1 MSRALALS
9 LLSLLPGLAPAQSLE
24 PGKADAIDH
33 VLSAYTEKHAI
44 PGLSA
49 AIALEGTVVWSKAY
63 GVADIE
69 SSAPARPDTLYR
81 SGSISEGITATAA
94 LHLVEQ
100 RALDLDLPIQRYCPS
115 FPEKPWTLTS
125 RQLLSHTAGIRHD
138 AGTGDAPE
146 AQSVIHYETLA
157 DALAPFKAEPLLFE
171 PGTDSSHS
179 SHGFVVLGCVM
190 EGAAHVPFWDVMTRQ
205 VLSPAGM
212 THARRDDPS
221 AIVPNRAAGYVRLNE
236 ELQNAPHLDRS
247 DRLPVGG
254 YLTTAPD
261 LAAFAARFMDC
272 HLVSC
277 ASRDAMLAAHALT
290 GGALSPYGLGF
301 PSPDAATGAVFD
313 SGSSPGAS
321 AVLYMVPKQRLGVV
335 VLSNLE
341 AAPEQRETVLAISK
355 IVTGGNSVP

>member
-1 MSRALALS
+1 MSRTWALS
-9 LLSLLPGLAPAQSLE
+9 LLLLLPGLAPAQSLE
-24 PGKADAIDH
+24 PAKADAIDR

-49 AIALEGTVVWSKAY
+49 ALALEGKVVWSKAY

-69 SSAPARPDTLYR
+69 SSASARPDTVYR
-81 SGSISEGITATAA
+81 IGSIDEGITATAA

-115 FPEKPWTLTS
+115 FPEKPWILTS
-125 RQLLSHTAGIRHD
+125 RQLLSHTAGIRDD
-138 AGTGDAPE
+138 AGAGNAETL
-146 AQSVIHYETLA
+146 SVIHYETLTE
-157 DALAPFKAEPLLFE
+157 ALAPFKSEPLLFE
-171 PGTDSSHS
+171 PGTESAHS
-179 SHGFVVLGCVM
+179 SHGFVVLACVM

-212 THARRDDPS
+212 THSHRDDPS
-221 AIVPNRAAGYVRLNE
+221 TIVPNRAAGYVRLNG
-236 ELQNAPHLDRS
+236 ELQNAPHVDRS

-277 ASRDAMLAAHALT
+277 GNRDAMLTAQPLM
-290 GGALSPYGLGF
+290 GGAPSPYGLGF
-301 PSPDAATGAVFD
+301 QSVEAATGAVFEG
-313 SGSSPGAS
+313 GSSPGAS
-321 AVLYMVPKQRLGVV
+321 AMLYMVPKQRLAVV
-335 VLSNLE
+335 LLSNLE
-341 AAPEQRETVLAISK
+341 AAPEQRETVLAISR
-355 IVTGGNSVP
+355 IAAADAVP